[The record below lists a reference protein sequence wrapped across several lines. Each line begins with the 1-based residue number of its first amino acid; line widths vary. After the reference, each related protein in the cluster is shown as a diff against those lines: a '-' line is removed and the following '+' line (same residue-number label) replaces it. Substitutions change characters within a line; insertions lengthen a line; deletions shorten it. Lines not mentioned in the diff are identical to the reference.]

1 MDDENGEMMA
11 LGVGSVDGRPRK
23 ECMATLHSLAM
34 ETLTRSSTHQGQQM
48 QPYPDTAET
57 QSQPAQRAVLDT
69 IDRHLTPSSSR
80 PVSQHQEQAAPSML
94 EDASTVIKPSQPI
107 IPNAV
112 DRNTTYPSAHPF
124 SQNQNQ
130 QAPSVPTTTETQNL
144 SQSQPAQSAISNVT
158 DQKPTLLSYRPDSQH
173 QQSNE
178 KLLQNTPNQ
187 PNFHDNGPT
196 FAQPTP
202 PSQPTSPP
210 SQPAASPVLT
220 QSPAPLADRLHPHF
234 NASHT
239 ELANPLKSISPR
251 GQSESGGKP
260 KDIQMPQRPVA
271 LERTET
277 VFYDAP
283 SEIPK
288 QFP

>member
-1 MDDENGEMMA
+1 MA

-69 IDRHLTPSSSR
+69 MDRHLTPSSSR
-80 PVSQHQEQAAPSML
+80 PVSRHQEQAAQSML
-94 EDASTVIKPSQPI
+94 GNISTTIKPSQPM
-107 IPNAV
+107 IPSAG
-112 DRNTTYPSAHPF
+112 DRNITYPSAHPV
-124 SQNQNQ
+124 SQNEDK
-130 QAPSVPTTTETQNL
+130 QAPSVPSTTETQTL
-144 SQSQPAQSAISNVT
+144 SESQPAQSAISSVT
-158 DQKPTLLSYRPDSQH
+158 DQKPTLLSYRPDNQH
-173 QQSNE
+173 QQPND

-187 PNFHDNGPT
+187 PNLQDNGPSI
-196 FAQPTP
+196 ARPTP

-234 NASHT
+234 NASNT
-239 ELANPLKSISPR
+239 ELANSLKSSSPR
-251 GQSESGGKP
+251 GQSESGGKS
-260 KDIQMPQRPVA
+260 KEIQMLQRPVG

-277 VFYDAP
+277 IFYDAP